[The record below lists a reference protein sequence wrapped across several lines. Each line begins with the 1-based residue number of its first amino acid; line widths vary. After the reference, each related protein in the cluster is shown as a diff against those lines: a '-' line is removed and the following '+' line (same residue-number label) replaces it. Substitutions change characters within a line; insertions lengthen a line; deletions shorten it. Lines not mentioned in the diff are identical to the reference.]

1 MPHRFIST
9 PKVFQSS
16 SPFSQA
22 VAVTCARTIYIAGQ
36 VSQDETGANVGIGD
50 PAVQADRVLAN
61 MQALVEADGATMAD
75 VCRIVVYVTDRSFLG
90 DVMKA
95 RQKYFAKPYP
105 ATTVLVVA
113 GLAHPDWLVEIDG
126 VANVEE

>member
-22 VAVTCARTIYIAGQ
+22 VAATGARTIYIAGQ

-61 MQALVEADGATMAD
+61 MQALVEADERRRVELRKGGAE
-75 VCRIVVYVTDRSFLG
+75 LG
-90 DVMKA
+90 KD
-95 RQKYFAKPYP
+95 
-105 ATTVLVVA
+105 
-113 GLAHPDWLVEIDG
+113 
-126 VANVEE
+126 

>member
-1 MPHRFIST
+1 VPHHFIST

-22 VAVTCARTIYIAGQ
+22 VAATGARTIYIAGQ

-75 VCRIVVYVTDRSFLG
+75 VCRIVVYVTDRAFLG

-126 VANVEE
+126 VASVAE